1 MNLPVDH
8 SGHTLI
14 KGDSENTSHSQG
26 PIATGTNE
34 NTVRGIDKNREKP
47 WITSLLSRGVHET
60 RLTTRGQLPP
70 LLSPGYLVG
79 PAGTGQLIM
88 PKTSSDLAGRGARYR
103 SPGRTID
110 KSRVSG
116 VVETVLR
123 RYLEKRR
130 PRKFPLSCSVA
141 CVSRR
146 SRMLGSFNAI
156 IVPTAPSR
164 RVVKVTATDH
174 YRAAKAAIRVLLI
187 ALAVLFTGKW
197 FPMNADGRLSL
208 NREPMTMT
216 GAARA
221 AASEGRRATLFPPAR
236 LPPAPLLDRPRSRR
250 RCEACPCFL
259 IVV

>member
-1 MNLPVDH
+1 M
-8 SGHTLI
+8 
-14 KGDSENTSHSQG
+14 
-26 PIATGTNE
+26 
-34 NTVRGIDKNREKP
+34 RGIDKNREKP
-47 WITSLLSRGVHET
+47 WITSLLSTGVHET

-88 PKTSSDLAGRGARYR
+88 PKTSSDLGGAGTGIVR
-103 SPGRTID
+103 PGRTID
-110 KSRVSG
+110 KSPVSG

-123 RYLEKRR
+123 RYLEKRLD
-130 PRKFPLSCSVA
+130 RKFPLSSSVA

-156 IVPTAPSR
+156 IVSTASSH

-197 FPMNADGRLSL
+197 FPMNSDGRLSL

-221 AASEGRRATLFPPAR
+221 AASKGRRATLFPP
-236 LPPAPLLDRPRSRR
+236 PPPGAPPRSSSFAASVRSMSLLSNCR
-250 RCEACPCFL
+250 VITVRAQPGSLFAVVREAQSAVGL
-259 IVV
+259 YLSSV